1 MSGAV
6 FGTPQRPKCL
16 LPESP
21 CLAPSRQPILRAF
34 RLGRP
39 SCIPSLTIE
48 RFEQEVLYGHGPAQ
62 VGFDVRDHLL
72 SHLTVYRLSPE
83 PWRLTRPVG
92 ARSCGPLTPAAEFKL
107 PPVISDTGRDDDPID
122 GLFDRIEMAADEDVN
137 GSGDYA
143 RTVVATTPQ
152 GRPPEQTSFRVA
164 AAPRGGR
171 TITDA
176 YRYSVCDTKTD
187 YALGLAT
194 DPQEPSSESSD
205 FKMNHRSVAAVE
217 SKPSTSWGSLTP
229 GSV

>member
-1 MSGAV
+1 MMNGMCGIDYLSRPFRASSQPA
-6 FGTPQRPKCL
+6 FGPPGRCPG
-16 LPESP
+16 LP
-21 CLAPSRQPILRAF
+21 C
-34 RLGRP
+34 
-39 SCIPSLTIE
+39 CC
-48 RFEQEVLYGHGPAQ
+48 
-62 VGFDVRDHLL
+62 
-72 SHLTVYRLSPE
+72 
-83 PWRLTRPVG
+83 PVG

-122 GLFDRIEMAADEDVN
+122 GLFDRIEMTADEDVN